1 MPDISCPTCRALV
14 PEAALFCPQCGTRTG
29 RGDSTVMPGP
39 GDEVPSRLSRALTEK
54 YQVRRLLG
62 EGGFAQVYEVWDTD
76 LQRRLAVKVLKPDIA
91 WSAGM
96 LERFRQECRSLARL
110 THPNILAIHFVG
122 EGEGLVYYAM
132 PFIEGESLSS
142 LLRQGALSLDRAIA
156 ILRPLL
162 DALAHAHGQGLIHR
176 DIKPDNIMLESST
189 GRPLLVDFG
198 IAKRLDGAGHQTQQG
213 FVVGT
218 PQYMS
223 PEQALGQGDVDARS
237 DIYAVGAVLF
247 QMVTGTPPFEGET
260 SQEIVG
266 KHLSEPAPIASS
278 RNARIPMWL
287 SEIIVRCLAKRP
299 AERFQSAA
307 MLLDAINLGRESG
320 ATEAVSAER
329 VAQRV
334 QAEMKTELMSSAER
348 ASTVSGAAAAVSGP
362 RASGRVSSPR
372 SPAPAAPA
380 PAAASTRAVTP
391 PAPARKRWL
400 LPVLLLLL
408 LGAAAGAWVVL
419 GGSPVLVIE
428 NHLVEPIRL
437 VVENRTVEVAASAS
451 SEIPVSRKGPLVVQ
465 WYLVRPTGPGNTP
478 LGVEVQ
484 GSITEQKP
492 GGRMPHVIDAGS
504 SETAVF
510 APLVTNATA
519 EPLGVIVNAGLVN
532 AMPCNCRVNPGATRT
547 RIGYYPLFKNSTV
560 QASSPVGTVATFRD
574 LGEKVDRQTGAVGL
588 RFEAKDF
595 GVQ

>member
-1 MPDISCPTCRALV
+1 MPDNPCPTCQAPV
-14 PEAALFCPQCGTRTG
+14 PESALFCPQCGARTG
-29 RGDSTVMPGP
+29 MGDSKVQPGA
-39 GDEVPSRLSRALTEK
+39 GVDVPSKLARALGDK

-91 WSAGM
+91 WSSGM
-96 LERFRQECRSLARL
+96 LERFRQECRSIARL

-132 PFIEGESLSS
+132 PFVEGESLSS
-142 LLRQGALSLDRAIA
+142 LLRQGALPLDRALGI
-156 ILRPLL
+156 IRPLL
-162 DALAHAHGQGLIHR
+162 EALAHAHGQGLIHR
-176 DIKPDNIMLESST
+176 DIKPDNIMLEAST

-198 IAKRLDGAGHQTQQG
+198 IAKQIDGAGHQTQTG

-223 PEQALGQGDVDARS
+223 PEQALGQGDIDARS
-237 DIYAVGAVLF
+237 DLYAVGAVLF
-247 QMVTGTPPFEGET
+247 QMVTGTPPFEGDT

-266 KHLSEPAPIASS
+266 KHLSEPAPIATA

-320 ATEAVSAER
+320 ATDAVSAER

-334 QAEMKTELMSSAER
+334 QADMKTEMISTAER
-348 ASTVSGAAAAVSGP
+348 STRLADAATAISGP
-362 RASGRVSSPR
+362 RSPGRGSTAK
-372 SPAPAAPA
+372 PAPG
-380 PAAASTRAVTP
+380 ASSARP
-391 PAPARKRWL
+391 QAPARSRRWL
-400 LPVLLLLL
+400 PGVLLLGL
-408 LGAAAGAWVVL
+408 LGGL
-419 GGSPVLVIE
+419 GGWYFLSLNPVLVVE
-428 NHLVEPIRL
+428 NHLVEPIRI
-437 VVENRTVEVAASAS
+437 VVQNRTLEVAPGART
-451 SEIPVSRKGPLVVQ
+451 ETPVKRGGPLVVQ
-465 WYLVRPTGPGNTP
+465 WYLVRPMGPDNVP

-484 GSITEQKP
+484 GSITEQSPK
-492 GGRMPHVIDAGS
+492 GEMPHTIDAGAAES
-504 SETAVF
+504 PVF
-510 APLVTNATA
+510 APLVTNSTA
-519 EPLGVIVNAGLVN
+519 EPLGVVVNAGLVN
-532 AMPCNCRVNPGATRT
+532 AMPCNCRVNPGAVRA

-574 LGEKVDRQTGAVGL
+574 LGPSVDRDAGTVGL
-588 RFEAKDF
+588 KFEPKDF